1 MASNRQEEASLL
13 LMKSV
18 KHKPLNSIR
27 GISENRRSIAA
38 INLKIKGS
46 WPLSKERLDRLTA
59 ELTEDTIQLSEL
71 IFMEKKP
78 LLKVN

>member
-1 MASNRQEEASLL
+1 
-13 LMKSV
+13 MKSV
-18 KHKPLNSIR
+18 KHKPLDSIR

-46 WPLSKERLDRLTA
+46 WPLSKESLARLTA

-71 IFMEKKP
+71 ISIQKKP
-78 LLKVN
+78 RSK